1 MRSKLA
7 LSFLV
12 LLAACAALCQ
22 TPVTLEF
29 QSERDVV
36 AFTSAKPPTQI
47 PSDATKGQ
55 GTSVTIDNPGTGTL
69 YVWDRS
75 TGNMARKP
83 AADVAEGWRLKP
95 VDFTLVGSVT
105 VQVLHEGARVS
116 AARVVLKDK
125 LREQSQLLDESSNGE
140 AEFVAVAP
148 GEVRVTV
155 EYKSGGSQ
163 ATPVTQI
170 FELDLERR
178 QLDPVFTVS
187 LPQEAAT
194 IGGTAPVADGA
205 TGEEKEEKTSTPNP
219 IGSFIVYILA
229 LGAAI
234 AAGYYGLMYIK
245 NNPKQVSDQLQKFG
259 VPVSD
264 PTAGPQPGDSDP
276 IPVAPPKPQPQ
287 QKIILDDAARAPMA
301 ATLDAPPMPISMP
314 SEPRLVKESGEFVM
328 LDEGELVVGR
338 EDGLGL
344 SLLGES
350 TVSRRHAAVIRQGGQ
365 VIVKDLGSTNGTFVN
380 GRKVDTESVVQPGDD
395 VQFGAVKFRLEG

>member
-1 MRSKLA
+1 
-7 LSFLV
+7 
-12 LLAACAALCQ
+12 
-22 TPVTLEF
+22 
-29 QSERDVV
+29 VV

-47 PSDATKGQ
+47 PEDAAKGQ
-55 GTSVTIDNPGTGTL
+55 GKSIPFDNPGTGTL

-75 TGNMARKP
+75 TGNMATTP
-83 AADVAEGWRLKP
+83 ASELGDGWRLKP

-105 VQVLHEGARVS
+105 VQVVHEGERVA

-125 LREQSQLLDESSNGE
+125 RREQSQLLDESSNGE

-163 ATPVTQI
+163 ANPVTQL
-170 FELDLERR
+170 FTLELERR
-178 QLDPVFTVS
+178 QSDPVFTVS

-194 IGGTAPVADGA
+194 IGGTGSPAEGTT
-205 TGEEKEEKTSTPNP
+205 TGEEGAEKKTSTPSP
-219 IGSFIVYILA
+219 IGSFIVYLLA
-229 LGAAI
+229 LAAAI
-234 AAGYYGLMYIK
+234 AAGYFGLMYIR
-245 NNPKQVSDQLQKFG
+245 NNPKQVSEQLQKFG
-259 VPVSD
+259 VPVPD
-264 PTAGPQPGDSDP
+264 AGATSASADGDP

-287 QKIILDDAARAPMA
+287 QKIILEDAAPAPV
-301 ATLDAPPMPISMP
+301 APPVAAAPASFSMP

-350 TVSRRHAAVIRQGGQ
+350 TVSRRHASVVRQNGQ
-365 VIVKDLGSTNGTFVN
+365 VVIKDLGSTNGTFVN
-380 GRKVDTESVVQPGDD
+380 GRRIDAETVVQPGDD